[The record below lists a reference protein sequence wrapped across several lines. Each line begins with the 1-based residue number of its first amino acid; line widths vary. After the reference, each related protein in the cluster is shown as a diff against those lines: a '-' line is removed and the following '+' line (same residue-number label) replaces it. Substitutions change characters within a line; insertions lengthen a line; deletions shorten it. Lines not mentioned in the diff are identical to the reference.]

1 VVEADGDDHARR
13 RSRPVPEKR
22 IAGQGYGRAMS
33 AEPLL
38 SIRGVKKRFG
48 GLRALDG
55 VSLEVRRGSIT
66 GLIGPNGAGKTTLFD
81 VVSGLLSPDA
91 GQIRLGA
98 HRLDGRPAH
107 EIARLGVAR
116 TFQIPRPLARL
127 SVLENLRLYAK
138 DQRGERLWELVARRR
153 DVARQEAAI
162 TERARAILELVDLA
176 HLADAPAGTLSGG
189 QKKLLELSRVLMGD
203 PALILLDEPGAGVNP
218 TLMRAL
224 VAAIRALGA
233 RGLTFLLIE
242 HDMDLI
248 TELCDPVIVLAEGRR
263 LIEGPIAELR
273 RDPRVLEAYLGMP
286 A

>member
-1 VVEADGDDHARR
+1 V
-13 RSRPVPEKR
+13 SP
-22 IAGQGYGRAMS
+22 
-33 AEPLL
+33 EPLL
-38 SIRGVKKRFG
+38 VVGGVQKRFG

-55 VSLEVRRGSIT
+55 VSIEVARRSIT

-81 VVSGLLSPDA
+81 VITGLLPPDA
-91 GQIRLGA
+91 GEIRLGP

-107 EIARLGVAR
+107 AIARLGVAR

-127 SVLENLRLYAK
+127 TVLENLLLYAK
-138 DQRGERLWELVARRR
+138 DQAGEQLRGLVTRRAAI
-153 DVARQEAAI
+153 ARQEAAHAS
-162 TERARAILELVDLA
+162 RAVEILDLTDLA
-176 HLADAPAGTLSGG
+176 ALRDTPAGTLSGG
-189 QKKLLELSRVLMGD
+189 QKKLLELARVLMAD

-218 TLMRAL
+218 TLMRSL
-224 VAAIRALGA
+224 VAAIRELHA
-233 RGLTFLLIE
+233 RGMTFLLIE

-263 LIEGPIAELR
+263 LVEGQFADVR

>member
-1 VVEADGDDHARR
+1 
-13 RSRPVPEKR
+13 
-22 IAGQGYGRAMS
+22 MS
-33 AEPLL
+33 AELLL
-38 SIRGVKKRFG
+38 SIRGVEKRFG

-55 VSLEVRRGSIT
+55 VSLEVARGSIT

-81 VVSGLLSPDA
+81 VVSGLLPPDA

-127 SVLENLRLYAK
+127 SVLDNLRLYAK
-138 DQRGERLWELVARRR
+138 DQCGERLWGLVARRG
-153 DVARQEAAI
+153 DIAREEAAI
-162 TERARAILELVDLA
+162 TERARAILELTDLT
-176 HLADAPAGTLSGG
+176 HQRDTPAGNLSGG
-189 QKKLLELSRVLMGD
+189 QKKLLELARALMGD

-218 TLMRAL
+218 TLMRSL

-233 RGLTFLLIE
+233 RGVTVLLIE
-242 HDMDLI
+242 HDMDLV
-248 TELCDPVIVLAEGRR
+248 TELCDPVIVMAEGRR
-263 LIEGPIAELR
+263 LVEGPIAQIR

>member
-1 VVEADGDDHARR
+1 
-13 RSRPVPEKR
+13 
-22 IAGQGYGRAMS
+22 MS

-38 SIRGVKKRFG
+38 VVSRVAKRFG

-55 VSLEVRRGSIT
+55 VSLDVARGAIT

-81 VVSGLLSPDA
+81 VVSGLLQPDA
-91 GQIRLGA
+91 GEIRLGP
-98 HRLDGRPAH
+98 HRVDGRSAH
-107 EIARLGVAR
+107 AIARLGIAR

-127 SVLENLRLYAK
+127 TVLENLLLYAK
-138 DQRGERLWELVARRR
+138 AQTGEQLRGLVIGRATIARE
-153 DVARQEAAI
+153 EAAL
-162 TERARAILELVDLA
+162 TARALDILALTDLA
-176 HLADAPAGTLSGG
+176 SLRDAPAGTLSGG
-189 QKKLLELSRVLMGD
+189 QKKLLELARVLMAD

-218 TLMRAL
+218 TLMRSL
-224 VAAIRALGA
+224 VAAIRALHA
-233 RGLTFLLIE
+233 RGMTFLLIE

-263 LIEGPIAELR
+263 LVEGPFAEVR

>member
-1 VVEADGDDHARR
+1 
-13 RSRPVPEKR
+13 
-22 IAGQGYGRAMS
+22 MS
-33 AEPLL
+33 GEPLL
-38 SIRGVKKRFG
+38 SIRGVEKRFG

-55 VSLEVRRGSIT
+55 VSLDVARGSIT

-81 VVSGLLSPDA
+81 VVSGLLPPDA

-107 EIARLGVAR
+107 EIARLGIAR

-127 SVLENLRLYAK
+127 SVLDNLRLYAK
-138 DQRGERLWELVARRR
+138 DQCGERLWGLVARRR
-153 DVARQEAAI
+153 DIAREEAAI
-162 TERARAILELVDLA
+162 TERARAILELTDLA
-176 HLADAPAGTLSGG
+176 HQRDIPAGNLSGG
-189 QKKLLELSRVLMGD
+189 QKKLLELARALMGD

-218 TLMRAL
+218 TLMRSL

-233 RGLTFLLIE
+233 RGVTVLLIE
-242 HDMDLI
+242 HDMDLV
-248 TELCDPVIVLAEGRR
+248 TELCDPVIVMAEGRR
-263 LIEGPIAELR
+263 LVEGSIAQIR